1 MLPRLRASAK
11 KAIGLLERR
20 VLSSSKQSL
29 KQVNFRWEIFKTY
42 LESNIYFTSFSP
54 QQLKLHPILFSP
66 KQTNETSGFVRNQ
79 HKAELPPDAKATPA
93 ATPKPP
99 SPSTTGAASSA
110 SSSSSVVS
118 SWKFLPSISRDVRLL
133 GAGALGVLGAG
144 ALLYSLGGSGDG
156 GSGDKRESSKWKAE
170 SPFFNR
176 TNEQTVFNKNLK
188 GIPGV
193 ITVLVGP
200 PSCGKSVRSAFF
212 FFANVW
218 RILAVVEM
226 HVLC

>member
-20 VLSSSKQSL
+20 VSSSKQSL
-29 KQVNFRWEIFKTY
+29 KQVNLHVEILKHI
-42 LESNIYFTSFSP
+42 LESDIYVASFSP
-54 QQLKLHPILFSP
+54 EQLTTLHPIVFSP
-66 KQTNETSGFVRNQ
+66 KQPNETSGFVRNQ
-79 HKAELPPDAKATPA
+79 HKAELPPDAKATPV

-110 SSSSSVVS
+110 SSSSSSVFS
-118 SWKFLPSISRDVRLL
+118 SWKFRPSFSKYALTL
-133 GAGALGVLGAG
+133 GPLGVLGAG
-144 ALLYSLGGSGDG
+144 ALLYSLSGNADG
-156 GSGDKRESSKWKAE
+156 GSDDRRKSNKWKAE

-176 TNEQTVFNKNLK
+176 SNEQMEFNDKFNDK
-188 GIPGV
+188 PGV

-212 FFANVW
+212 FFAN
-218 RILAVVEM
+218 I
-226 HVLC
+226 